1 MNNKSEILA
10 EILIIV
16 SSIFVSFIIICIYI
30 FVTNYDITYDCVG
43 VEISDFLAVEL
54 FNNQFYKYAEDGAVV
69 KGTKVKELLVDF
81 IDGEINAGKL
91 FIYLP
96 IEVTNNV
103 SGDIVDENNYQI
115 SYGYE
120 DYGWIYGKHK
130 Q

>member
-81 IDGEINAGKL
+81 IDG
-91 FIYLP
+91 
-96 IEVTNNV
+96 

>member
-103 SGDIVDENNYQI
+103 SGDIVDENNL
-115 SYGYE
+115 
-120 DYGWIYGKHK
+120 W
-130 Q
+130 